1 MSDENKK
8 VCNQC
13 PNHCPITDLKCSE
26 GRKALKRESQGQTE
40 YTEKEGCWGH
50 GGHYEGENRPGR
62 GGRHEREGRSGRDG
76 YREGGGD
83 FEREGRHEK
92 EEGSVRDERHR
103 RGGDFER
110 EGRHE
115 RGGHHGERG
124 HHEGRMHGGYH
135 GGGRL
140 CMDEDTLPGLM
151 QACGHQI
158 YHRGRRGGG
167 QEGILSILAEKE
179 QMSQKELQEILQIQ
193 PGSMSEILMKLEQ
206 KGLIIREKDS
216 EDKRKSIIRLTST
229 GKEATKEQKPR
240 MDEDNMFS
248 VLSDEEQAL
257 LKTMLKKLLDFWRS

>member
-26 GRKALKRESQGQTE
+26 GRMALKRESEGRTE
-40 YTEKEGCWGH
+40 YTEKEG
-50 GGHYEGENRPGR
+50 
-62 GGRHEREGRSGRDG
+62 
-76 YREGGGD
+76 
-83 FEREGRHEK
+83 
-92 EEGSVRDERHR
+92 R
-103 RGGDFER
+103 RGP
-110 EGRHE
+110 
-115 RGGHHGERG
+115 GGHHGERG
-124 HHEGRMHGGYH
+124 HHKGRMHGGHH
-135 GGGRL
+135 GGGRP

-179 QMSQKELQEILQIQ
+179 QMSQKDLQEILQIQ

-206 KGLIIREKDS
+206 KELITREKDR
-216 EDKRKSIIRLTST
+216 EDKRKSIIRLTSA
-229 GKEATKEQKPR
+229 GKESAKEQKPR

-248 VLSDEEQAL
+248 VLNDEEQNL